1 MLSLRRLDKEFAEHK
16 KTEDALKAAQRKLS
30 EREEQLVA
38 RNQEIR
44 NLEAFLLELK
54 KECQELKD
62 ALESANYSLEQE
74 TLLKMD
80 LERKLLAM
88 KAELVSIKEEHET
101 VIGFNYAQKHVVL
114 K

>member
-1 MLSLRRLDKEFAEHK
+1 MLSLRRLDKENAEHK
-16 KTEDALKAAQRKLS
+16 KTENAWKTAKRKLS
-30 EREEQLVA
+30 EREEQLMA
-38 RNQEIR
+38 RSQEIR
-44 NLEAFLLELK
+44 NLETILLELK

-88 KAELVSIKEEHET
+88 KAELVSIKEKHEK
-101 VIGFNYAQKHVVL
+101 VIGF
-114 K
+114 

>member
-1 MLSLRRLDKEFAEHK
+1 M
-16 KTEDALKAAQRKLS
+16 
-30 EREEQLVA
+30 A
-38 RNQEIR
+38 RSQEIR
-44 NLEAFLLELK
+44 NLETILLELK

-88 KAELVSIKEEHET
+88 KAELVSIKEKHEK
-101 VIGFNYAQKHVVL
+101 VIGF
-114 K
+114 